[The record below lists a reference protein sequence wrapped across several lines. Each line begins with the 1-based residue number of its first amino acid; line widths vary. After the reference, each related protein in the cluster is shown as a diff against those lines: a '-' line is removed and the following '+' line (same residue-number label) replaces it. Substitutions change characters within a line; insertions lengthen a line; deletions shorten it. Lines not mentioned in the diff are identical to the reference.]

1 MVVFVDGA
9 IVVDEKT
16 VKVPKRH
23 PLVEVKCGNC
33 SHCRFV
39 RELTRFA
46 HGCSVREEYV
56 DPYGEACGD
65 SRFGKN
71 AAEGAMLHRRRLA
84 SGLDRPDELDRMQL
98 AWEAGTGRA
107 DDAGD

>member
-1 MVVFVDGA
+1 M
-9 IVVDEKT
+9 DEKT
-16 VKVPKRH
+16 VKIPKGH
-23 PLVEVKCGNC
+23 PLVEVRCGTC

-65 SRFGKN
+65 FKFRKG
-71 AAEGAMLHRRRLA
+71 AAEEAMWHRRRLA
-84 SGLDRPDELDRMQL
+84 SGLDRPNELDRMQL
-98 AWEAGTGRA
+98 AWETGTGEA
-107 DDAGD
+107 DDAGV